1 MNQKTKGFALLV
13 LAGMGLMVYFFTMP
27 AKDIAG
33 QASEFSVSAEELF
46 LAFQG
51 GDSLLIEKYMGQVVT
66 VEGIPS
72 SVTERTLLLKPGVA
86 CALSDAIGK
95 EAAGTL
101 LRVKGRVVGFDPLFG
116 EVQLDFVT
124 QVGE

>member
-1 MNQKTKGFALLV
+1 
-13 LAGMGLMVYFFTMP
+13 
-27 AKDIAG
+27 
-33 QASEFSVSAEELF
+33 
-46 LAFQG
+46 
-51 GDSLLIEKYMGQVVT
+51 LLIEKYMGQVVT

-95 EAAGTL
+95 EVAGTL
-101 LRVKGRVVGFDPLFG
+101 VRVKGRVVGFDPIFG